1 MVNLTSSFPRYA
13 RSLCLSD
20 VISGRYR
27 CVLEISR
34 HCVYS
39 FVIISIISFQ
49 NYELHHVDLLHFCM
63 IDSLFFTT
71 DVLRLDKF
79 EFCFVCRW
87 Y

>member
-1 MVNLTSSFPRYA
+1 
-13 RSLCLSD
+13 
-20 VISGRYR
+20 
-27 CVLEISR
+27 
-34 HCVYS
+34 
-39 FVIISIISFQ
+39 
-49 NYELHHVDLLHFCM
+49 M